1 MAADALGRLLAGDF
15 RRLDSEVGYVVEA
28 EDPTE
33 DSLADRHAIDAD
45 RRAIDGTVRGDCS
58 INGTDHVMRQAPIR
72 IDPSTARPGIPE
84 SEHGRG
90 RPCP

>member
-15 RRLDSEVGYVVEA
+15 RRLDGEVGYVVEA

-33 DSLADRHAIDAD
+33 DSLADRHAID
-45 RRAIDGTVRGDCS
+45 GTGRGDCS